1 MAKGS
6 SGLKNLEEFF
16 EGFIFWSR
24 WVQAP
29 LYGGLVIGAFLYLVK
44 FFQELW
50 HIALHVI
57 ELPELEMMLGI
68 LSLVD
73 ISMVM
78 NLVIMVTIGGYSI
91 FTSRIDV
98 DMHEDKPLWLEGLD
112 AGQLKI
118 KLATSL
124 ASISGVQL
132 LKTFIKFKDFKNNSM
147 DPMMEKAGEV
157 AKDMESMI
165 GGSESIESIIIEIV
179 IHMVFI
185 FSALFLA
192 HTEKTL
198 HSYPHGNHQIT
209 ETEEDH

>member
-1 MAKGS
+1 MENQE
-6 SGLKNLEEFF
+6 SGVKKFENFF
-16 EGFIFWSR
+16 EGFMFWSR

-29 LYGGLVIGAFLYLVK
+29 LYIGLILASFLYLYK
-44 FFQELW
+44 FFQELY
-50 HIALHVI
+50 HTAKEVAILSEI
-57 ELPELEMMLGI
+57 DMMLKV

-78 NLVIMVTIGGYSI
+78 NLVVMVTIGGYSI

-98 DMHEDKPLWLEGLD
+98 DMHEDKPLWLEDLD

-132 LKTFIKFKDFKNNSM
+132 LKTFIDYR
-147 DPMMEKAGEV
+147 EAELQAGSSD
-157 AKDMESMI
+157 A
-165 GGSESIESIIIEIV
+165 IIIEIV

-185 FSALFLA
+185 FSALLLSQ
-192 HTEKTL
+192 TEKIT
-198 HSYPHGNHQIT
+198 HSYHHTQHTTN
-209 ETEEDH
+209 EEGS

>member
-1 MAKGS
+1 MDKQQSAIKRFE
-6 SGLKNLEEFF
+6 NFF
-16 EGFIFWSR
+16 EGFMFWSR

-29 LYGGLVIGAFLYLVK
+29 LYTGLIIASFFYLVK
-44 FFQELW
+44 FFQELL
-50 HIALHVI
+50 HIIKHTR
-57 ELPELEMMLGI
+57 EFHETEMMLGI

-78 NLVIMVTIGGYSI
+78 NLVVMVTIGGYSI

-98 DMHEDKPLWLEGLD
+98 DMHDDKPLWLEDLD

-132 LKTFIKFKDFKNNSM
+132 LKTFIDYREAV
-147 DPMMEKAGEV
+147 EKT
-157 AKDMESMI
+157 S
-165 GGSESIESIIIEIV
+165 SEGIIMEIV

-185 FSALFLA
+185 FSAFLLA
-192 HTEKTL
+192 LTEKIT
-198 HSYPHGNHQIT
+198 HSYKHTGIVEIGTPHSR
-209 ETEEDH
+209 EESDPDEKEQ

>member
-1 MAKGS
+1 MAQE
-6 SGLKNLEEFF
+6 SGLKKFENFF
-16 EGFIFWSR
+16 EGFMFWSR

-29 LYGGLVIGAFLYLVK
+29 LYTGLIFGSFLYLVK
-44 FFQELW
+44 FFQELFHTW
-50 HIALHVI
+50 EQTSILG
-57 ELPELEMMLGI
+57 ETEMMLRI

-78 NLVIMVTIGGYSI
+78 NLVVMVTIGGYSI

-98 DMHEDKPLWLEGLD
+98 DSHEDKPLWLEDLD

-132 LKTFIKFKDFKNNSM
+132 LKTFIDYREEA
-147 DPMMEKAGEV
+147 EKAG
-157 AKDMESMI
+157 
-165 GGSESIESIIIEIV
+165 SEGIIIEIV

-185 FSALFLA
+185 ISALLLA
-192 HTEKTL
+192 QTEKIT
-198 HSYPHGNHQIT
+198 HSYLHGHHASAKHAEEEKE
-209 ETEEDH
+209 ETH

>member
-1 MAKGS
+1 MADE
-6 SGLKNLEEFF
+6 SGIKKFENFF
-16 EGFIFWSR
+16 EGFMFWSR

-29 LYGGLVIGAFLYLVK
+29 LYIGLILASFLYLYK
-44 FFQELW
+44 FFQELF
-50 HIALHVI
+50 HTAQEVAHLA
-57 ELPELEMMLGI
+57 ETDMMLRV

-78 NLVIMVTIGGYSI
+78 NLVVMVTIGGYSI

-98 DMHEDKPLWLEGLD
+98 DMHEDKPLWLEDLD

-132 LKTFIKFKDFKNNSM
+132 LKTFIDYREAEM
-147 DPMMEKAGEV
+147 KAGTE
-157 AKDMESMI
+157 
-165 GGSESIESIIIEIV
+165 GIIIEIV

-185 FSALFLA
+185 FSALLLSQ
-192 HTEKTL
+192 TEKIT
-198 HSYPHGNHQIT
+198 HSYHHKTHTTI
-209 ETEEDH
+209 ETD

>member
-1 MAKGS
+1 MS
-6 SGLKNLEEFF
+6 NGLKKFESFF

-29 LYGGLVIGAFLYLVK
+29 LYAGLVLGAFLYLTK
-44 FFQELW
+44 FFQELY
-50 HIALHVI
+50 HTFEQTLMLSEID
-57 ELPELEMMLGI
+57 MMLKI

-132 LKTFIKFKDFKNNSM
+132 LKTFIDYR
-147 DPMMEKAGEV
+147 EEEQKAGTE
-157 AKDMESMI
+157 
-165 GGSESIESIIIEIV
+165 GIIIEIV

-185 FSALFLA
+185 LSALLLSQ
-192 HTEKTL
+192 TEKIT
-198 HSYPHGNHQIT
+198 HSYHHVGIA
-209 ETEEDH
+209 EEEVEEEVDENEQTH